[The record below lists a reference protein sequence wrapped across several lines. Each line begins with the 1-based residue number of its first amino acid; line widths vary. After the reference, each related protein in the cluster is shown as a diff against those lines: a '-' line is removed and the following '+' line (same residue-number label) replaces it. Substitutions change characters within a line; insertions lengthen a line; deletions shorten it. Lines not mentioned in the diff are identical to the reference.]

1 MLYNL
6 DVEQRHNMQHSL
18 GASGEVTVNTD
29 TNELV
34 VHDGTT
40 VGGHVIGTSNGSGG
54 GASTLTDLNI
64 TDGTSGQVLTTD
76 GAGPNIHIYYFIK
89 WK

>member
-1 MLYNL
+1 MM
-6 DVEQRHNMQHSL
+6 V
-18 GASGEVTVNTD
+18 
-29 TNELV
+29 
-34 VHDGTT
+34 TT

-76 GAGPNIHIYYFIK
+76 GAGTFTFTTLSSGSSGST
-89 WK
+89 WRR